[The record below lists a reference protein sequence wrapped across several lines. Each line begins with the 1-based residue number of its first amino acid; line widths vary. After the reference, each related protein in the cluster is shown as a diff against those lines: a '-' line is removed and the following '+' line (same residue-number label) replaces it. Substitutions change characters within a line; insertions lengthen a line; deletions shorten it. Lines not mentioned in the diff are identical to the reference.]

1 MSTIELTADTTEL
14 SELLGELLSYFSDAP
29 HDIRKLALD
38 FLDVPFELVSFELGV
53 TSGAVVTA
61 LLKPSQRLLDLRLA
75 VRTRNFDL
83 LLVKHS
89 HGEPSK

>member
-1 MSTIELTADTTEL
+1 MSTIDLAADTTEL
-14 SELLGELLSYFSDAP
+14 TRLIEELLSDLSDAP
-29 HDIRKLALD
+29 HEIRKLALD
-38 FLDVPFELVSFELGV
+38 FLNLPFELVSFELGV

-75 VRTRNFDL
+75 VRARDFDL